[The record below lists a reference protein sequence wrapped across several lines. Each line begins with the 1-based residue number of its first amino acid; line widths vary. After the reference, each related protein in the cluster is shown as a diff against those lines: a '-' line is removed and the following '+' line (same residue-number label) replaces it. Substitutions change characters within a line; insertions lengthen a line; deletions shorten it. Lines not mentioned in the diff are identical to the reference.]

1 MTNTILTTTN
11 ENDVFVYSEMQFNEN
26 NMIANQ
32 HSQRFVCGSVYEGH
46 IAKPY
51 TKMIDI
57 KDLKAMSDQYP
68 DTKIVT
74 RGKRTK
80 VSYTKPFNELNI

>member
-1 MTNTILTTTN
+1 M
-11 ENDVFVYSEMQFNEN
+11 
-26 NMIANQ
+26 NMIAHQ
-32 HSQRFVCGSVYEGH
+32 TSRRFVCGSVYEGP

-57 KDLKAMSDQYP
+57 KDLKAMNAQYP

-80 VSYTKPFNELNI
+80 VSYIKPFTELNI